1 MSETIRP
8 PGKTTIA
15 PEVLITIAKLTALNV
30 PGVSR
35 LSTNPVN
42 VNKIFRKGA
51 NEGVVIE
58 VEDDV
63 VYADI
68 FVIIER
74 DQNIQ
79 KVCRMVQ
86 EKVARAI
93 SEMVG
98 MEVGKINVHVEDIDY
113 IPETLS

>member
-1 MSETIRP
+1 MNESIRP

-15 PEVLITIAKLTALNV
+15 PEVLITIAKLTALSV
-30 PGVSR
+30 PGISR
-35 LSTNPVN
+35 LSNNPVQ

-58 VEDDV
+58 VEDDA
-63 VYADI
+63 VYADL

-74 DQNIQ
+74 DQNVR
-79 KVCRMVQ
+79 KVCRIVQ

-98 MEVGKINVHVEDIDY
+98 MEVGKVNIHVEDIDY
-113 IPETLS
+113 IPEVVS

>member
-1 MSETIRP
+1 MSEISRP

-15 PEVLITIAKLTALNV
+15 PEVLITIAKLTALSV
-30 PGVSR
+30 PGISR

-51 NEGVVIE
+51 NEGVVIV
-58 VEDDV
+58 VENDV

-74 DQNIQ
+74 DQNIRN
-79 KVCRMVQ
+79 VCRMVQ

-98 MEVGKINVHVEDIDY
+98 MEVGKINIHVEDIDY
-113 IPETLS
+113 VPEAVS